1 MTNPHVDSPDC
12 LERVRLRSP
21 RPMKTRL
28 PVVLGLLVS
37 SMAVVAAAD
46 PPVPEHNRA
55 SLREAPPRPAVGDAA
70 DKARRLF
77 EAIRRDDPSSIAD
90 FFLPRDAFRLIKAI
104 TNPDR
109 RYDQLFRAY
118 EEDIHELHA
127 SLRGLDRAQFSRFE
141 LVRRGGWVIV
151 GEEGNRL
158 PYWVSRH
165 SFMEYRVDGRP
176 VRFEVRVLITWND
189 HWYVTHLNEFH

>member
-1 MTNPHVDSPDC
+1 MTRF
-12 LERVRLRSP
+12 LP
-21 RPMKTRL
+21 RAL
-28 PVVLGLLVS
+28 ALVVAMS
-37 SMAVVAAAD
+37 SLVAAAD
-46 PPVPEHNRA
+46 PPIPEHNRA
-55 SLREAPPRPAVGDAA
+55 SLRDPPPRPAVGDAA

-109 RYDQLFRAY
+109 RYDQLFAAY
-118 EEDIHELHA
+118 EQDIHELHA
-127 SLRGLDRAQFSRFE
+127 SLRGLDRATYVG
-141 LVRRGGWVIV
+141 LNLIRRGGWVPV

-165 SFMEYRVDGRP
+165 STMEYRVDGRSI
-176 VRFEVRVLITWND
+176 RFEVRVLITWDD